1 MLEGLEEARRLHA
14 TEPLDHYG
22 VETPFN
28 FSVILPHRTGRPW
41 NVATFPG
48 GAYIMTSEMLTYR
61 ILIDGSC
68 DLVDL
73 AKENLH

>member
-1 MLEGLEEARRLHA
+1 MLEVLEEARRLHA
-14 TEPLDHYG
+14 TEPPGHYG
-22 VETPFN
+22 LETPFN
-28 FSVILPHRTGRPW
+28 FSVILPHRTGRPCI
-41 NVATFPG
+41 VATFPG

-73 AKENLH
+73 AKESLH